1 MQQIPRHTPQQKPT
15 CQRQRGPVCRPP
27 RHRLSAQPAPQAPC
41 KKRRQQ
47 RQRKGEPPICRG
59 GARPVAPQKGDAGG
73 GDPAARAEKAG
84 ELVKGALQGKAQ
96 GLGFNVI
103 AKARQRRQCGG
114 AQAPPVNRRS
124 PPRLPPF
131 SHFSQY
137 NTPAPSVQKAG
148 APGAVFPRGSWP
160 GCARRRAFS
169 LLLRSA
175 APAAPR
181 PGGGRPPRPPAP
193 PRPRW

>member
-15 CQRQRGPVCRPP
+15 CQRQRGPVCRTP
-27 RHRLSAQPAPQAPC
+27 RHRLSAQPAPKAPC

-96 GLGFNVI
+96 GLGFNAAV
-103 AKARQRRQCGG
+103 RRR
-114 AQAPPVNRRS
+114 RRS
-124 PPRLPPF
+124 IAGPPLADPPF
-131 SHFSQY
+131 SHFSQSH
-137 NTPAPSVQKAG
+137 TPAPSVQKAG
-148 APGAVFPRGSWP
+148 APGAVFPRGFWP

-175 APAAPR
+175 GPAAPR